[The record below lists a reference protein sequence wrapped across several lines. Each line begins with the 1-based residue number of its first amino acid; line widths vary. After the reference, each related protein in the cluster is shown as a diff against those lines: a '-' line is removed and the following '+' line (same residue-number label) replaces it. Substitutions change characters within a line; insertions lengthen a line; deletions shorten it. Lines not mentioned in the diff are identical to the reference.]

1 MLAFIEHNVPTCFTS
16 PFSFVSFFSAHD
28 NDVKE
33 ANKSKSSPSASQS
46 LQPQAHVPLS
56 HATPSLQ
63 RQPSSQQLL
72 LQARSYPQLSQH
84 PPALSQLHMLADCQA
99 LGPVGSR
106 EYLQPHQAGLLSASI
121 PASSFT
127 SFPSLASG
135 LRGLPLQ
142 GPISMQVSM
151 GPERHCLGLTYG
163 SGYLSSHHT
172 FTAGCFDRWRQER
185 EDKLNLGLPPSSAL
199 SAAPE
204 VLRLGHRRRLSKQKT
219 NSRADPTEVIV
230 LTWELSF
237 FSVWVFMN
245 WGCLFFKIIKPSED
259 LLPVPQTY
267 DLGILF

>member
-1 MLAFIEHNVPTCFTS
+1 MLHLT
-16 PFSFVSFFSAHD
+16 SFVSFLRAHD

-33 ANKSKSSPSASQS
+33 ANKSKSSPSASQT
-46 LQPQAHVPLS
+46 LQPQAHVPHS
-56 HATPSLQ
+56 PATPSLQ
-63 RQPSSQQLL
+63 RQPTSSSQQLL
-72 LQARSYPQLSQH
+72 LQASSYPQLSQH
-84 PPALSQLHMLADCQA
+84 SPALSQLHMLADCQT

-106 EYLQPHQAGLLSASI
+106 EYLQPHQAGLLSASM
-121 PASSFT
+121 PAGSFA

-204 VLRLGHRRRLSKQKT
+204 GLRLGRRRRLSKRKT
-219 NSRADPTEVIV
+219 NSRVDPTEVIV
-230 LTWELSF
+230 LTWELF
-237 FSVWVFMN
+237 
-245 WGCLFFKIIKPSED
+245 
-259 LLPVPQTY
+259 
-267 DLGILF
+267 

>member
-16 PFSFVSFFSAHD
+16 PCSFVSFFSAHD

-72 LQARSYPQLSQH
+72 LQARSYPQLSRTRRRY
-84 PPALSQLHMLADCQA
+84 PSCTCWPTARPWDRWALGNICSPTKPVCFRPRFRPALSRLSPAWRRGCEACL
-99 LGPVGSR
+99 SR
-106 EYLQPHQAGLLSASI
+106 VPSPCRWAWAQSATASVWLTGAATWVPTTRLQPAASTGDARRGRTNSTWGCRR
-121 PASSFT
+121 PP
-127 SFPSLASG
+127 PSL
-135 LRGLPLQ
+135 P
-142 GPISMQVSM
+142 P
-151 GPERHCLGLTYG
+151 PEG
-163 SGYLSSHHT
+163 
-172 FTAGCFDRWRQER
+172 
-185 EDKLNLGLPPSSAL
+185 
-199 SAAPE
+199 
-204 VLRLGHRRRLSKQKT
+204 LRLGHRRRLSKQKT

-259 LLPVPQTY
+259 LLPVPQAY
-267 DLGILF
+267 DLGIIF